1 MLGNKEQFIPI
12 LKSMGY
18 ESVCPEFKQTLT
30 EEELIKLVPECEG
43 WIIGDDPATRKVFQA
58 GVSGKLK

>member
-18 ESVCPEFKQTLT
+18 ESVCPEFEQTLT
-30 EEELIKLVPECEG
+30 EEEHKLVG
-43 WIIGDDPATRKVFQA
+43 M
-58 GVSGKLK
+58 